1 LRGVVDSMEY
11 AIEAIGLGKV
21 SAHRWL
27 IRDVNLR
34 ISRSALYFLVAPNGA
49 GKTTLLR
56 LLAGLSRASSGTATV
71 FGRQVWG
78 AGPEVLSQIGFAP
91 ADGGYYPNLTV
102 DQNLEVAAAV
112 RRGFDRQAIDEAAT
126 ILDLCPLKGRR
137 AGTLSKGQKKRLAI
151 ACALVGYPAVLLLD
165 EPYANLDAD
174 GLDVVEELLS
184 VVCARHGTTVVI
196 ASALPPNDLG
206 RAAVVGVI
214 DQGRFSGERVLA
226 EGLTQ
231 AEVRAML
238 RELMAGSSGGSDDN
252 SDQG

>member
-1 LRGVVDSMEY
+1 MEY

-21 SAHRWL
+21 SVHRWL
-27 IRDVNLR
+27 VRDVNLG
-34 ISRSALYFLVAPNGA
+34 ISRSALYYLVGPNGA

-56 LLAGLSRASSGTATV
+56 LLAGLLRPSSGTATV

-78 AGPEVLSQIGFAP
+78 GGPEVLSQIGFVP
-91 ADGGYYPNLTV
+91 ADGGYYPNLTI
-102 DQNLEVAAAV
+102 DENLEVAGAL

-126 ILDLCPLKGRR
+126 ILDLCPLKGQR
-137 AGTLSKGQKKRLAI
+137 AGSLSKGQKKRLAI
-151 ACALVGYPAVLLLD
+151 ACAMVGYPAVLLLD
-165 EPYANLDAD
+165 EPYADLDAD
-174 GLDVVEELLS
+174 GLDVVQELIS
-184 VVCARHGTTVVI
+184 VVCARHGTTVVV

-214 DQGRFSGERVLA
+214 DQGRFCGERVIA
-226 EGLTQ
+226 EGPSQ

-238 RELMAGSSGGSDDN
+238 RELMAGSSGGSDDD